1 MATPKVNLSLNE
13 LELLAFKY
21 IDECMNSK
29 KEHPTTSGKI
39 VLLNDRRIPTIDYFL
54 KIWIPLQNKPTLC
67 RSTYY
72 RWLNDELNQNKCYTV
87 TLIQKVFDALTIDI
101 VANDNKGIF
110 YAKNKLGWNDKTV
123 TEINGKFNI
132 PPLPD
137 IGNRQNK

>member
-1 MATPKVNLSLNE
+1 MCHVTCCFVRNIF
-13 LELLAFKY
+13 FK
-21 IDECMNSK
+21 S
-29 KEHPTTSGKI
+29 
-39 VLLNDRRIPTIDYFL
+39 
-54 KIWIPLQNKPTLC
+54 LC